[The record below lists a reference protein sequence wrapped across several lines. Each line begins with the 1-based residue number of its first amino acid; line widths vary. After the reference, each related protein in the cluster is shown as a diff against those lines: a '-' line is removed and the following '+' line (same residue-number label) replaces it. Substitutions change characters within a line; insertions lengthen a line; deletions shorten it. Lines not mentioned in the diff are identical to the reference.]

1 MFYCVLFETQKMSMR
16 VTTDPNSSETSHV
29 HGPTQRDLQESG
41 IFKQFGIE
49 DKGVF
54 MNINSNQVKIKFQDS
69 LLITEERRNPLRLL
83 CQTGTGP
90 PLSPLP

>member
-29 HGPTQRDLQESG
+29 HGPTHRDLQELG

-54 MNINSNQVKIKFQDS
+54 MNINFNQVKIRFQDS